1 MQRSISNLAAWAS
14 EPRLLKGASV
24 FRVVGGIAML
34 LQYLLNYG
42 QRRYLFGP
50 EGVYPFDVYLERLS
64 GFPVYE
70 LSAAPAYFE
79 VVFHLGL
86 LIALAW
92 TLGLKT
98 RWLTPLNLIFWRG
111 LHERNPMLW
120 DGGDNLMSLLLVYAC
135 FANVSAYVSIDAALG
150 KPASTEPAPEALKAR
165 SQTSSGC
172 SGILHNGAMLAMA
185 LQLCLVYGIAG
196 LTKVQGEVWRNGT
209 ALYFAF
215 ADPEHA
221 WPGVT
226 DWLSRNG
233 VLLTLLA
240 YATVAFQIAFSFLLF
255 ANRRARALAVCVALL
270 FHVGIALC
278 MGLVTFGL
286 FMMAADLTLI
296 EDRQYDALASW
307 ARRRLWPAST
317 RHVVERGSAPEQ
329 GGGGRSILTDDAY
342 GSPGGRSAWPL
353 RESRHCARRGFA

>member
-1 MQRSISNLAAWAS
+1 MVFAISDLAARVS
-14 EPRLLKGASV
+14 EPRLLKGASA
-24 FRVVGGIAML
+24 FRLVGGVGML
-34 LQYLLNYG
+34 LEYLLNYG

-50 EGVYPFDVYLERLS
+50 DGVYPFDVYLGRLS
-64 GFPVYE
+64 GFPVYK

-86 LIALAW
+86 LIALLW
-92 TLGLKT
+92 TLGLKA
-98 RWLTPLNLIFWRG
+98 RWLTPLTLVFWRG

-135 FANVSAYVSIDAALG
+135 FANVSACWSLDAALARAA
-150 KPASTEPAPEALKAR
+150 PARPSPEAPA
-165 SQTSSGC
+165 QGTVGC
-172 SGILHNGAMLAMA
+172 AGILHNGAMLAMA
-185 LQLCLVYGIAG
+185 VQLCLVYGIAG

-233 VLLTLLA
+233 VVLTLLA
-240 YATVAFQIAFSFLLF
+240 YATVAFQVSFTFLLF
-255 ANRRARALAVCVALL
+255 LNRRTRALAVCVALL

-278 MGLVTFGL
+278 MGLISFGV

-296 EDRQYDALASW
+296 EDDQYDAIAAW
-307 ARRRLWPAST
+307 VRRRVSPAPAG
-317 RHVVERGSAPEQ
+317 HAVERGSASEHA
-329 GGGGRSILTDDAY
+329 T
-342 GSPGGRSAWPL
+342 
-353 RESRHCARRGFA
+353 